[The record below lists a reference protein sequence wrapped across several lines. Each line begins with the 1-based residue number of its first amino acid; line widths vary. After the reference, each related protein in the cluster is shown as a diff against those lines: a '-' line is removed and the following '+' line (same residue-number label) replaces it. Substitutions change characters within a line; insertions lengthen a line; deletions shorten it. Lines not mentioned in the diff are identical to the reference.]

1 MEPGGGA
8 PTSPGAL
15 PPPPAADARR
25 VRETEQDGQRA
36 AVRLPDDG
44 GIVPR
49 VRSGRDATCR
59 APGTAAGGR
68 GSGCPPVTDRKSVV

>member
-1 MEPGGGA
+1 MEPGGGV

-25 VRETEQDGQRA
+25 GRETEQDGQRV

-49 VRSGRDATCR
+49 ARSGRGVTGGHPR
-59 APGTAAGGR
+59 AASAGRRAGRAAGGAPAGR
-68 GSGCPPVTDRKSVV
+68 